1 MKNIK
6 KNIDIS
12 KLTDQDILDMSESEY
27 MSSLQLEYF
36 KNKLLANE
44 QEILDNA
51 KKTTQTF
58 QEQETNYIADPS
70 DRATIEEE
78 YALELR
84 TRDRERKL
92 LQKIRKALYLL
103 ETGEYGYCEDTG
115 EAIGVKRLLAR
126 PTATLTIEAQERREK
141 MQKHFAEE

>member
-12 KLTDQDILDMSESEY
+12 KLTDQDILDMAESEY
-27 MSSLQLEYF
+27 MNVLQLEYF

-115 EAIGVKRLLAR
+115 EPIGVKRLLAR